1 MVKNHLKRV
10 NAPKT
15 WKIERKA
22 TKYIIRPNPG
32 GQPLGGMMPLGTIF
46 KEMLHYADTSREVQH
61 MLSSSEVL
69 VDGRRQ
75 LDFRYGVGLMDVLTF
90 TKLDEHFRMLLN
102 SEGSLYLLKV
112 PKEESSLTLCRIIG
126 KTVLKTGIIQLNLS
140 GGRSIRLKENA
151 YKVGDSLLLE
161 VPGQA
166 VRAHFPFEEGAA
178 VYLTGGSH
186 VGAFGVLSEV
196 KGKLAY
202 LSPIGKEGEKFV
214 TSKDYAFV
222 VGKGKPALSLGA
234 SQEVSAQ

>member
-15 WKIERKA
+15 WKIERKT
-22 TKYIIRPNPG
+22 TKYIIRPNAG
-32 GQPLGGMMPLGTIF
+32 GQPLGEMMPLGTVF
-46 KEMLHYADTSREVQH
+46 KEMLHYAGTSREVQH
-61 MLSSSEVL
+61 MLRSSEVL

-75 LDFRYGVGLMDVLTF
+75 LDFRFGVGLMDVLTLA
-90 TKLDEHFRMLLN
+90 KLDEHFRMLLN

-112 PKEESSLTLCRIIG
+112 PKEESSLKLCRITG
-126 KTVLKTGIIQLNLS
+126 KSALKSGIIQLNLS

-151 YKVGDSLLLE
+151 YKVGDSLLIGM
-161 VPGQA
+161 PGQE
-166 VRAHFPFEEGAA
+166 VRAHFPFEAGAA

-186 VGAFGVLSEV
+186 VGALGVLSEV
-196 KGKLAY
+196 KGGLAY

-214 TSKDYAFV
+214 TSKRYAFV